1 MLLQASAYLQDSRPK
16 PLYENGEI
24 LSDGV
29 GQSPLLLKS
38 EHFDENV
45 SAQ

>member
-29 GQSPLLLKS
+29 GQSPLLLKAS
-38 EHFDENV
+38 TLMKNV